1 VRGLRGVITG
11 AEALFEPE
19 RDEIE
24 RAFGCKV
31 FNTYGCREFM
41 LLASE
46 CPEHAGLHVN
56 IDHVVLETVDASGR
70 NVRGAS
76 GDVVITDLHNY
87 GMPFVRYQNGDR
99 ATFSDDTCAC
109 GRGLPLL
116 TSVDGRILDT
126 IRTPDGRHVPGEFF
140 VYAMLDVLTVKQ
152 YLVVQTA
159 LDDIEVLVVTD
170 GAVTDDER
178 TRILTKIGGVVGES
192 CRVTVKQVDEI
203 PPSRSGKRRVTVSQL
218 AS

>member
-1 VRGLRGVITG
+1 
-11 AEALFEPE
+11 
-19 RDEIE
+19 
-24 RAFGCKV
+24 
-31 FNTYGCREFM
+31 M

-87 GMPFVRYQNGDR
+87 GMPFIRYQNGDR

-159 LDDIEVLVVTD
+159 LDDIEVLVVKD

-178 TRILTKIGGVVGES
+178 TRILSKIGGVVGDS
-192 CRVTVKQVDEI
+192 CRVSVKQVDEI